1 MIDSLHLYDQ
11 LLQFTL
17 FQGMSR
23 AELLQLAGNTRF
35 GFQKVTAGK
44 EVFHEGDSCRQFY
57 FLVSGTVS
65 MHSQSD
71 AHTYCVVES
80 VRAPWLFEPA
90 SLFGLTTR
98 YRHTVKAQT
107 DVHFIT
113 LSKDEVLRLLDDFL
127 IIRLNLL
134 NILSTQV
141 QRDSRRPW
149 RSVPVTLYDRVVRFF
164 VDHVVY
170 PAGHKEFH
178 ILMRQLADEVGCTRL
193 NVSRVLNQME
203 QRGLV
208 QLHRGSI
215 EIPLLEHLLMK

>member
-23 AELLQLAGNTRF
+23 SELLQLAGNTRF
-35 GFQKVTAGK
+35 GFQKIQAGK
-44 EVFHEGDSCRQFY
+44 WVVHEGDSCNQFH
-57 FLVSGTVS
+57 FLVGGTVS
-65 MHSQSD
+65 VLTQSD
-71 AHTYCVVES
+71 AHTYCVMES
-80 VRAPWLFEPA
+80 LQAPWLMEPA

-98 YRHTVKAQT
+98 YRHTVQAQT
-107 DVHFIT
+107 DAHFIT

-141 QRDSRRPW
+141 QRGSHRPW
-149 RSVPVTLYDRVVRFF
+149 RTVPVTLYDRVVRFF
-164 VDHVVY
+164 VDHVAY
-170 PAGHKEFH
+170 PAGRKEFR
-178 ILMRQLADEVGCTRL
+178 ILMRQLAVEVGATRL

-208 QLHRGSI
+208 ELRRGSI
-215 EIPLLEHLLMK
+215 VIPLLEHLLMT